1 MMYKKKRKEIQ
12 VHQTEKK
19 QSYHHRQQDHPSRK
33 SDQIYQKVIRISNFS
48 EAAESKINMKIC
60 CIYYIYQQLSSE
72 TEILKIVYISI
83 KNKYLGKNLIKDVKD
98 LYTENQE
105 SQRYYRNI

>member
-60 CIYYIYQQLSSE
+60 CIYYIY
-72 TEILKIVYISI
+72 
-83 KNKYLGKNLIKDVKD
+83 
-98 LYTENQE
+98 
-105 SQRYYRNI
+105 